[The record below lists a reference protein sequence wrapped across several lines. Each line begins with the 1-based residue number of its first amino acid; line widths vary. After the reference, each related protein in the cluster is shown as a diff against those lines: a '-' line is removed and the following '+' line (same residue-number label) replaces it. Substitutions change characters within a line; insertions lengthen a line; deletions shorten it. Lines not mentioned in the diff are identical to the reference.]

1 MLHRNLGFKLLA
13 LALAVGLWFV
23 LVVREDMNRQLA
35 SAPVGAMQGAPLF
48 GEEGRFARAVP
59 VLPQVQGAPM
69 AGFELVGL
77 RTQPTVV
84 VLSGAEKDL
93 QRVSVVYT
101 QPIPLTNVR
110 GEREVDAVLVVPDKM
125 SVIGEPR
132 VRVTLVVRPL
142 AQRLPAANRA
152 GDGD

>member
-23 LVVREDMNRQLA
+23 LVVREDMNRQAA

-48 GEEGRFARAVP
+48 GEQGRFARAVP
-59 VLPQVQGAPM
+59 VLAQVSGAPM
-69 AGFELVGL
+69 AGFELVAI

-84 VLSGAEKDL
+84 VLTGAEKDL
-93 QRVSVVYT
+93 QRLSVVYT
-101 QPIPLTNVR
+101 EPITITAVR
-110 GEREVDAVLVVPDKM
+110 GEREVDARLDIPDKL
-125 SVIGEPR
+125 SVLGEPR

-142 AQRLPAANRA
+142 AQRLPAANRTGN
-152 GDGD
+152 GD